1 VRNSNGVLKM
11 APAIMNADEEL
22 IKESILKVS
31 EYSFKWVCP
40 CNGEPLEIK
49 DEWKQLLNNIAGN

>member
-1 VRNSNGVLKM
+1 M